1 MIRALLSDDAPLSI
15 NIDGRD
21 VIVMSHAVLLQRLAD
36 QSPPSPSENKS
47 VGPSPS
53 ENKSVGLLAKRE

>member
-21 VIVMSHAVLLQRLAD
+21 VLVMSHALFMQRLAD
-36 QSPPSPSENKS
+36 QAPPSAGENKS
-47 VGPSPS
+47 VGSTPS
-53 ENKSVGLLAKRE
+53 ENN